1 MLTITVHPV
10 RRALVRRNVPDWL
23 VAIAVVLSVY
33 FLLFSVSIALVI
45 SAGRLAELL
54 PQYKD
59 EFAKYTADVTDWLAV
74 ARHHQGPG
82 QRPSASSIDP
92 SSVVGVIGDAFN
104 AVLAVLSNFFFIVTV
119 ALMMAFDT
127 GGVER
132 VMGVVRTTRPH
143 LVDAMVSF
151 AHGTRV
157 YMGVAAG
164 FGFIVAVIDGV
175 ALYVMGVPGAFI
187 WAVLAFVTNFIPNI
201 GFVIGVIPP
210 AIIGLLEGGPA
221 LMIGVIVVYS
231 VINVVIQS
239 VIQPRYVG
247 DAVGLSP
254 TITLALADLLGLGA
268 RRDRRAARGA
278 VQPVH
283 AGDPRR
289 GRPHRPLGAP
299 DPVGAPRQGAAG
311 HPRAARGPEHHR
323 AGLSRTDRT
332 TGPRGGRREDHDE
345 RWSPVMTEL
354 TTAERKAQGKAAREK
369 APLESHAEIGP
380 DAGRDPVGLI
390 IGQAATRVPDLVPIR
405 HGRMLASPFT
415 FYRGAALPMAA
426 DLSRDAVVR
435 AARAA
440 VR

>member
-1 MLTITVHPV
+1 MAEPGRHAADAAGPEPAAPAASSTDAPAPATDAVASGSVDPPVPATDGPSTATVAVEAADLPADPRRPGLPRLAMVVIVGGSLVLVLAGARETAGIIGPAFLALVLTITVHPV

-54 PQYKD
+54 PQYQD
-59 EFAKYTADVTDWLAV
+59 EFSKYTADLTNWLASLGITQDQ
-74 ARHHQGPG
+74 ANEA
-82 QRPSASSIDP
+82 ASSVDP
-92 SSVVGVIGDAFN
+92 SSVVSVIGDAFK

-132 VMGVVRTTRPH
+132 VMNVVRTTRPH

-157 YMGVAAG
+157 YMAVAAG

-175 ALYVMGVPGAFI
+175 ALYFMGVPGAFI

-210 AIIGLLEGGPA
+210 AIIGLLEGGPS

-254 TITLALADLLGLGA
+254 TITLLSLIFWAWALGA
-268 RRDRRAARGA
+268 IGALLAVPFSLFMRAILVEADPTAHWVLPILSGHLA
-278 VQPVH
+278 KEPPDP
-283 AGDPRR
+283 AGPIE
-289 GRPHRPLGAP
+289 AP
-299 DPVGAPRQGAAG
+299 DTPVPA
-311 HPRAARGPEHHR
+311 
-323 AGLSRTDRT
+323 
-332 TGPRGGRREDHDE
+332 
-345 RWSPVMTEL
+345 
-354 TTAERKAQGKAAREK
+354 
-369 APLESHAEIGP
+369 
-380 DAGRDPVGLI
+380 
-390 IGQAATRVPDLVPIR
+390 
-405 HGRMLASPFT
+405 
-415 FYRGAALPMAA
+415 
-426 DLSRDAVVR
+426 
-435 AARAA
+435 
-440 VR
+440 

>member
-1 MLTITVHPV
+1 MVIVAGSLVLVLAGARSTAGIIGPAFLALVLTITVHPV

-59 EFAKYTADVTDWLAV
+59 EIGKYTANVTDWLQSLGITSDQA
-74 ARHHQGPG
+74 
-82 QRPSASSIDP
+82 ASVSSSVDP
-92 SSVVGVIGDAFN
+92 SSLVGVIGDAFA
-104 AVLAVLSNFFFIVTV
+104 AVLGVLSNFFFIVTV

-132 VMGVVRTTRPH
+132 VLNVVRTTRPH

-157 YMGVAAG
+157 YMAVAAG

-175 ALYVMGVPGAFI
+175 ALYFMGVPGAFI

-210 AIIGLLEGGPA
+210 AIIGLLEGGPT

-254 TITLALADLLGLGA
+254 TITLLSLIFWAWALGA
-268 RRDRRAARGA
+268 IGALLAVPFSLFMRAFLVEA
-278 VQPVH
+278 
-283 AGDPRR
+283 DPTAHWVLPILS
-289 GRPHRPLGAP
+289 GHLAKESP
-299 DPVGAPRQGAAG
+299 DPP
-311 HPRAARGPEHHR
+311 GPGE
-323 AGLSRTDRT
+323 
-332 TGPRGGRREDHDE
+332 
-345 RWSPVMTEL
+345 SPDT
-354 TTAERKAQGKAAREK
+354 
-369 APLESHAEIGP
+369 
-380 DAGRDPVGLI
+380 PVP
-390 IGQAATRVPDLVPIR
+390 A
-405 HGRMLASPFT
+405 
-415 FYRGAALPMAA
+415 
-426 DLSRDAVVR
+426 
-435 AARAA
+435 
-440 VR
+440 

>member
-1 MLTITVHPV
+1 
-10 RRALVRRNVPDWL
+10 
-23 VAIAVVLSVY
+23 VLSVY
-33 FLLFSVSIALVI
+33 LLLVSVSLALVV

-59 EFAKYTADVTDWLAV
+59 EFSTYTDQLTTWLSSLGVTTDQAGSIGKAV
-74 ARHHQGPG
+74 
-82 QRPSASSIDP
+82 DP
-92 SSVVGVIGDAFN
+92 SSLVAVIGGAFN
-104 AVLAVLSNFFFIVTV
+104 AVLDVLSSFFFIVTV

-143 LVDAMVSF
+143 LVDAVTSF

-164 FGFIVAVIDGV
+164 FGFIVAVIDGI

-254 TITLALADLLGLGA
+254 TITLLSLIFWAWALGA
-268 RRDRRAARGA
+268 IGALLAVPFSLFMRAILIEAD
-278 VQPVH
+278 PSVH
-283 AGDPRR
+283 WVLPILS
-289 GRPHRPLGAP
+289 GRLPKEPAEP
-299 DPVGAPRQGAAG
+299 
-311 HPRAARGPEHHR
+311 
-323 AGLSRTDRT
+323 
-332 TGPRGGRREDHDE
+332 
-345 RWSPVMTEL
+345 
-354 TTAERKAQGKAAREK
+354 TALPA
-369 APLESHAEIGP
+369 
-380 DAGRDPVGLI
+380 
-390 IGQAATRVPDLVPIR
+390 VPDTTVP
-405 HGRMLASPFT
+405 A
-415 FYRGAALPMAA
+415 
-426 DLSRDAVVR
+426 
-435 AARAA
+435 
-440 VR
+440 

>member
-1 MLTITVHPV
+1 MADADPPAVTGAGHEPAARAAVIGDVPPSTTDPVVPGAVGEPGFVADVTTPDAVAPVGAASPASADAVPDVPRRPGLPRLAMVAIVGGSLVLVLAGARETAGIIGPAFLALVLTITVHPV
-10 RRALVRRNVPDWL
+10 RRALARRNVPDWL
-23 VAIAVVLSVY
+23 VAVAVVLSVY

-45 SAGRLAELL
+45 SAGQLADLV

-59 EFAKYTADVTDWLAV
+59 EIDKYTADVTNWLAGLGITKD
-74 ARHHQGPG
+74 Q
-82 QRPSASSIDP
+82 ASSVGSSLDP
-92 SSVVGVIGDAFN
+92 SSVVGVIGDAFA
-104 AVLAVLSNFFFIVTV
+104 AVLGVLSNFFFVVTV

-132 VMGVVRTTRPH
+132 VMAVVRRDRPH

-151 AHGTRV
+151 AHSTRV

-210 AIIGLLEGGPA
+210 MIIGLLEGGPA

-254 TITLALADLLGLGA
+254 TITLLSLIFWAWALGA
-268 RRDRRAARGA
+268 IGALLAVPFSLFMRAVLVEA
-278 VQPVH
+278 
-283 AGDPRR
+283 DPTTHWVLPILS
-289 GRPHRPLGAP
+289 GHLAKDPP
-299 DPVGAPRQGAAG
+299 DPPAP
-311 HPRAARGPEHHR
+311 
-323 AGLSRTDRT
+323 
-332 TGPRGGRREDHDE
+332 
-345 RWSPVMTEL
+345 PV
-354 TTAERKAQGKAAREK
+354 
-369 APLESHAEIGP
+369 APGS
-380 DAGRDPVGLI
+380 
-390 IGQAATRVPDLVPIR
+390 TVP
-405 HGRMLASPFT
+405 A
-415 FYRGAALPMAA
+415 
-426 DLSRDAVVR
+426 
-435 AARAA
+435 
-440 VR
+440 

>member
-1 MLTITVHPV
+1 MADPGRQEDAGAGSEPAPASSPTASPHDGPLSATVTMAPGALVETAPAPLAGGLVDDAPDVPRRPGLPRLAMVAIVAGSLVLVLAGARATAGIIGPAFLALVLTITVHPV
-10 RRALVRRNVPDWL
+10 RRALVRRRVPDWL
-23 VAIAVVLSVY
+23 VAVAVVLSVY
-33 FLLFSVSIALVI
+33 LLLVSVSLALVV

-59 EFAKYTADVTDWLAV
+59 EFARYTDRLTTWLSSLGVTTD
-74 ARHHQGPG
+74 Q
-82 QRPSASSIDP
+82 ASSIGSSVDP
-92 SSVVGVIGDAFN
+92 SSLVTVIGGAFN
-104 AVLAVLSNFFFIVTV
+104 AVLDVLSSFFFIVTV

-143 LVDAMVSF
+143 LVDAVTSF

-164 FGFIVAVIDGV
+164 FGFIVAVIDGI

-254 TITLALADLLGLGA
+254 TITLLSLIFWAWALGA
-268 RRDRRAARGA
+268 IGALLAVPFSLFMRAILIEAD
-278 VQPVH
+278 PSVH
-283 AGDPRR
+283 WVLPILS
-289 GRPHRPLGAP
+289 GRLPKEPAEPSALPAAP
-299 DPVGAPRQGAAG
+299 D
-311 HPRAARGPEHHR
+311 
-323 AGLSRTDRT
+323 T
-332 TGPRGGRREDHDE
+332 T
-345 RWSPVMTEL
+345 
-354 TTAERKAQGKAAREK
+354 
-369 APLESHAEIGP
+369 
-380 DAGRDPVGLI
+380 
-390 IGQAATRVPDLVPIR
+390 VP
-405 HGRMLASPFT
+405 A
-415 FYRGAALPMAA
+415 
-426 DLSRDAVVR
+426 
-435 AARAA
+435 
-440 VR
+440 

>member
-1 MLTITVHPV
+1 LADPGRHEDAGAGSEPAPASSPTASPHDRPPSATVTVAPGAFVEPAPAPPSVGLVDDAAPDVPRRPGLPRLAMVAIVAGSLVLVLAGARATAGIIGPAFLALVLTITVHPV
-10 RRALVRRNVPDWL
+10 RRALVRRRVPDWL
-23 VAIAVVLSVY
+23 VAVAVVLSVY
-33 FLLFSVSIALVI
+33 LLLVSVSLALVV

-59 EFAKYTADVTDWLAV
+59 EFSTYTDQLTTWLSSLGVTTDQAGSIGKAV
-74 ARHHQGPG
+74 
-82 QRPSASSIDP
+82 DP
-92 SSVVGVIGDAFN
+92 SSLVAVIGGAFN
-104 AVLAVLSNFFFIVTV
+104 AVLDVLSSFFFIVTV

-143 LVDAMVSF
+143 LVDAVTSF

-164 FGFIVAVIDGV
+164 FGFIVAVIDGI

-254 TITLALADLLGLGA
+254 TITLLSLIFWAWALGA
-268 RRDRRAARGA
+268 IGALLAVPFSLFMRAILIEAD
-278 VQPVH
+278 PSVH
-283 AGDPRR
+283 WVLPILS
-289 GRPHRPLGAP
+289 GRLPKEPAEP
-299 DPVGAPRQGAAG
+299 
-311 HPRAARGPEHHR
+311 
-323 AGLSRTDRT
+323 
-332 TGPRGGRREDHDE
+332 
-345 RWSPVMTEL
+345 
-354 TTAERKAQGKAAREK
+354 TALPA
-369 APLESHAEIGP
+369 
-380 DAGRDPVGLI
+380 
-390 IGQAATRVPDLVPIR
+390 VPDTTVP
-405 HGRMLASPFT
+405 A
-415 FYRGAALPMAA
+415 
-426 DLSRDAVVR
+426 
-435 AARAA
+435 
-440 VR
+440 

>member
-1 MLTITVHPV
+1 MADAGTPAADETGTEPVLTAAPTDDAPPTSTDAVEPGAVAVPASPAGAPSSEPDLADGPDAADQSDQPDAPRRPGLPRLALVVIVAGSLVLVLAGARETAGIIGPAFLALVLTITVHPV

-23 VAIAVVLSVY
+23 VAIAVVVSVY

-59 EFAKYTADVTDWLAV
+59 EFTKYTTDVTNWLASLGITKDQASSV
-74 ARHHQGPG
+74 G
-82 QRPSASSIDP
+82 QSIDP
-92 SSVVGVIGDAFN
+92 SSVVGVIGDAFT

-132 VMGVVRTTRPH
+132 VMGVVRQTRPH

-175 ALYVMGVPGAFI
+175 ALYFMGVPGAFI

-254 TITLALADLLGLGA
+254 TITLLSLIFWAWALGA
-268 RRDRRAARGA
+268 IGALLAVPFSLFMRAILVEA
-278 VQPVH
+278 
-283 AGDPRR
+283 DPTAHWVLPILS
-289 GRPHRPLGAP
+289 GRLAKEPPDTPELPEAP
-299 DPVGAPRQGAAG
+299 
-311 HPRAARGPEHHR
+311 
-323 AGLSRTDRT
+323 ST
-332 TGPRGGRREDHDE
+332 T
-345 RWSPVMTEL
+345 
-354 TTAERKAQGKAAREK
+354 
-369 APLESHAEIGP
+369 
-380 DAGRDPVGLI
+380 
-390 IGQAATRVPDLVPIR
+390 VP
-405 HGRMLASPFT
+405 A
-415 FYRGAALPMAA
+415 
-426 DLSRDAVVR
+426 
-435 AARAA
+435 
-440 VR
+440 

>member
-1 MLTITVHPV
+1 VSTGDAPPTATDAVAPGAVGESTPAASEAADPAVEGPASDASAVPDVPRRPGLPRLAMVAIVAGSLVLVLAGARETAGIIGPAFLALVLTITVHPV
-10 RRALVRRNVPDWL
+10 RRALVRRNVPDWV

-45 SAGRLAELL
+45 SAGRLAALL
-54 PQYKD
+54 PQYQD
-59 EFAKYTADVTDWLAV
+59 EFSKYTADVTNWLASMGITKDQ
-74 ARHHQGPG
+74 ATAAGK
-82 QRPSASSIDP
+82 SIDP
-92 SSVVGVIGDAFN
+92 SSVVGVIGDAFT
-104 AVLAVLSNFFFIVTV
+104 AVLGILSNFFFIITV

-132 VMGVVRTTRPH
+132 VMGVVRQTRPH

-175 ALYVMGVPGAFI
+175 ALYFMGVPGAFI

-221 LMIGVIVVYS
+221 LMIGVIAVYS

-254 TITLALADLLGLGA
+254 TITLLSLIFWAWALGA
-268 RRDRRAARGA
+268 IGALLAVPFSLFMRAILIEA
-278 VQPVH
+278 
-283 AGDPRR
+283 DPSTHWVLPILS
-289 GRPHRPLGAP
+289 GHLAKEPP
-299 DPVGAPRQGAAG
+299 DPAEPAEAP
-311 HPRAARGPEHHR
+311 
-323 AGLSRTDRT
+323 T
-332 TGPRGGRREDHDE
+332 TP
-345 RWSPVMTEL
+345 
-354 TTAERKAQGKAAREK
+354 
-369 APLESHAEIGP
+369 APA
-380 DAGRDPVGLI
+380 
-390 IGQAATRVPDLVPIR
+390 
-405 HGRMLASPFT
+405 
-415 FYRGAALPMAA
+415 
-426 DLSRDAVVR
+426 
-435 AARAA
+435 
-440 VR
+440 

>member
-1 MLTITVHPV
+1 VAPGAFVEAAPAPPSVELVDDAAPDVPRRPGLPRLAMVAIVAGSLVLVLAGARATAGIIGPAFLALVLTITVHPV
-10 RRALVRRNVPDWL
+10 RRALVRRRVPDWL
-23 VAIAVVLSVY
+23 VAVAVVLSVY
-33 FLLFSVSIALVI
+33 LLLVSVSLALVV

-59 EFAKYTADVTDWLAV
+59 EFSTYTDQLTTWLSSLGVTTDQAGSIGKAV
-74 ARHHQGPG
+74 
-82 QRPSASSIDP
+82 DP
-92 SSVVGVIGDAFN
+92 SSLVAVIGGAFN
-104 AVLAVLSNFFFIVTV
+104 AVLDVLSSFFFIVTV

-143 LVDAMVSF
+143 LVDAVTSF

-164 FGFIVAVIDGV
+164 FGFIVAVIDGI

-254 TITLALADLLGLGA
+254 TITLLSLIFWAWALGA
-268 RRDRRAARGA
+268 IGALLAVPFSLFMRAILIEAD
-278 VQPVH
+278 PSVH
-283 AGDPRR
+283 WVLPILS
-289 GRPHRPLGAP
+289 GRLPKEPAEP
-299 DPVGAPRQGAAG
+299 
-311 HPRAARGPEHHR
+311 
-323 AGLSRTDRT
+323 
-332 TGPRGGRREDHDE
+332 
-345 RWSPVMTEL
+345 
-354 TTAERKAQGKAAREK
+354 TALPA
-369 APLESHAEIGP
+369 
-380 DAGRDPVGLI
+380 
-390 IGQAATRVPDLVPIR
+390 VPDTTVP
-405 HGRMLASPFT
+405 A
-415 FYRGAALPMAA
+415 
-426 DLSRDAVVR
+426 
-435 AARAA
+435 
-440 VR
+440 